1 MLNYLVTFVHA
12 DGYQMRPIKVK
23 AANRLEA
30 VEAAELALRIE
41 VETLEAF
48 DRWKLHSVN
57 RTEP

>member
-1 MLNYLVTFVHA
+1 MFNYLVSFVHD

-23 AANRLEA
+23 ARNRTEA
-30 VEAAELALRIE
+30 VEAAELALRVE

-48 DRWKLHSVN
+48 DRWRLHSVN